1 MRKIIISDFAQTKI
15 KNLFEYLEGRWSE
28 TVRQKFAQKLLG
40 NVKIIRDNPE
50 AFPISETNKKVHKC
64 VVTKQITI
72 FYKFNSKRIE
82 IISVFDTRQD
92 PNKIKKDIK

>member
-64 VVTKQITI
+64 VVTKQTTI